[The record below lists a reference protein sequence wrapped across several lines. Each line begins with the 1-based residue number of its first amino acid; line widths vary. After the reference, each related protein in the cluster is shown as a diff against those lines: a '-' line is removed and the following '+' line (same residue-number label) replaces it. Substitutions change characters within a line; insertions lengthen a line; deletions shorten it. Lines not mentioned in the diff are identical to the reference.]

1 MTHGSRGATESSKGK
16 MASTAAEESASV
28 DNFTN
33 DSAMMIAWERHLET
47 KRGAE
52 ALFSDPFAEALA
64 GVKGEALSEGFGGM
78 CKIFELEGWPEFHK
92 TLVIHPRAAADL
104 QRRPRGGFVAFS
116 LKKRFE
122 KDDSEQAR
130 AVWRVW
136 PVVRRRTIHAVSV
149 FAGVCAPR

>member
-1 MTHGSRGATESSKGK
+1 M
-16 MASTAAEESASV
+16 

-47 KRGAE
+47 KRRAE

-78 CKIFELEGWPEFHK
+78 CKIFEFEGWPEFHK

-104 QRRPRGGFVAFS
+104 QRRPRGGFVALLF
-116 LKKRFE
+116 KKKIRKGRFRTGTGRV
-122 KDDSEQAR
+122 AR
-130 AVWRVW
+130 VA
-136 PVVRRRTIHAVSV
+136 RRPSPNNTRGV
-149 FAGVCAPR
+149 GVCWRLCPKVSGGGVGWM